1 MSWRT
6 AGRFFHLLSRMMPTL
21 VLAAVV
27 AAAPGARAQGIE
39 GAGERTRFEPG
50 DKVIYEA
57 DLVHCPVGE
66 FLPEWRIL
74 RGGYEC
80 ARFADRI
87 WIRPL
92 EHGTTLA
99 LVLPEPLPEE
109 FSIEFAIHAFPAG
122 NPRLELAL
130 HPDGIVPAVEA
141 GDAYAAGRDQLVAM
155 TLPADGDAI
164 FAAKDRPAGDLA
176 GRADFR
182 TRLAPDRDHAIAI
195 QLRRGQIRFFVDGAR
210 VGHRP
215 LVPGAPIRVMTMRFL
230 RSFDAPQP
238 FADAPVLVGGIRIA
252 AYGSEEAAP
261 EAEADL
267 IRALGAERTAEGLKV
282 TLAEAILFDLGR
294 WDLKPEA
301 GPVLD
306 RLARLASLQQGE
318 VLVEGHTDDLGSESF
333 NRVLSELRA
342 HVVALALAR
351 RGVDP
356 ARIIARGWGEERP
369 LVPNASDENRA
380 RNRRVEVILRNP
392 QADRR

>member
-1 MSWRT
+1 MWWKMRHFPRRLCDMLVVS
-6 AGRFFHLLSRMMPTL
+6 
-21 VLAAVV
+21 VLATLAM
-27 AAAPGARAQGIE
+27 APISGWSQGIE
-39 GAGERTRFEPG
+39 GASERYRFEPG

-66 FLPEWRIL
+66 FLSEWRIL

-99 LVLPEPLPEE
+99 LLLPEPLPEE
-109 FSIEFAIHAFPAG
+109 FSIEFVIHAFPAG

-130 HPDGIVPAVEA
+130 HPDSIIPAVEA
-141 GDAYAAGRDQLVAM
+141 SDAYAAGRDQLVAI
-155 TLPADGDAI
+155 TLPADGEAI
-164 FAAKDRPAGDLA
+164 FAAKDRPAGNLA

-182 TRLAPDRDHAIAI
+182 TRLAPGRDHAIAVE
-195 QLRRGQIRFFVDGAR
+195 LRRGQIRFFVDGVR

-215 LVPGAPIRVMTMRFL
+215 LRPGAPIRVMTMRFL
-230 RSFDAPQP
+230 RSFDVPQP

-252 AYGSEEAAP
+252 AYGNEEAAP

-267 IRALGAERTAEGLKV
+267 IRALGAEQTAEGLKV

-306 RLARLASLQQGE
+306 RLARLARLRQGE

-356 ARIIARGWGEERP
+356 ARIIARGWGEARP
-369 LVPNASDENRA
+369 LVPNTSDENRA
-380 RNRRVEVILRNP
+380 RNRRVEVILRKP
-392 QADRR
+392 Q